1 MIPLGDST
9 KLRKPSVITPLLI
22 WSNCILYVFMLFK
35 GPSLE
40 YYSSKW
46 GLIPYKLQQSISVL
60 PSLSPVFWTIITC
73 LFLHGGLWHLISNM
87 LFLWIFGDNVE
98 DRMGKAS
105 FLVFYLLGGIA
116 ASLTQFC
123 QNPSSRIPMIGASGA
138 ISAVMGAYILL
149 YPGAFI
155 ETMIPIFFFPLLLNV
170 PALLF
175 IVFWFGNQLIN
186 AALGTP
192 GVGWWAHMG
201 GFLFG
206 LVWAIFLKV
215 RNRKPPVRE
224 IIYPR

>member
-1 MIPLGDST
+1 
-9 KLRKPSVITPLLI
+9 
-22 WSNCILYVFMLFK
+22 
-35 GPSLE
+35 
-40 YYSSKW
+40 
-46 GLIPYKLQQSISVL
+46 
-60 PSLSPVFWTIITC
+60 
-73 LFLHGGLWHLISNM
+73 M

-98 DRMGKAS
+98 DRMGKVS
-105 FLVFYLLGGIA
+105 FLIFYLLGGIA
-116 ASLTQFC
+116 ASLSQFY

-149 YPGAFI
+149 FPGAFI
-155 ETMIPIFFFPLLLNV
+155 ETVIPIFFFPLLLNV

-206 LVWAIFLKV
+206 LVWAIFLKA

-224 IIYPR
+224 IIYPS